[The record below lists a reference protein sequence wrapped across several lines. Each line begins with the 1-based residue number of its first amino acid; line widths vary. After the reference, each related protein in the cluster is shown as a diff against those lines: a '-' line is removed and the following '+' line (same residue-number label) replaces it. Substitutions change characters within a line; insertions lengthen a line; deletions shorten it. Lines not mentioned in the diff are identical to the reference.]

1 MKKIGSILSVVVLV
15 GILLSSCA
23 SQKNGLAIKRKYNK
37 GYYIAHNHKKNTESV
52 KENNTDKLVKV
63 TESKK
68 VNVVEAELPPVKTI
82 LSVVNSENL
91 PVAKAEKINEVK
103 HNTVIIDSK
112 NATAS
117 TVTEKTK
124 TVHKEV
130 NIEKKSA
137 KSSSGSS
144 DSQLIL
150 LVILSLF
157 PFLALLAMYL
167 KDGKQVT
174 LNFWVDLILHLTFI
188 GYIIFALLVVFDV
201 VNLA

>member
-15 GILLSSCA
+15 SVLLSSCT

-82 LSVVNSENL
+82 LTVVNSEKL
-91 PVAKAEKINEVK
+91 PAVKAEKINEVK

-130 NIEKKSA
+130 SIEKESA

-150 LVILSLF
+150 LVILSIF

>member
-23 SQKNGLAIKRKYNK
+23 SQKNGLAIKRKYHK
-37 GYYIAHNHKKNTESV
+37 GYYIAHNHKKNNESV
-52 KENNTDKLVKV
+52 KENNTDKVVKV

-68 VNVVEAELPPVKTI
+68 LNVVEAELPPVKTI

-91 PVAKAEKINEVK
+91 PVAKAEKINDVK
-103 HNTVIIDSK
+103 HNTVIIDTK

-130 NIEKKSA
+130 NIEKESA

-144 DSQLIL
+144 DTQLVL

-167 KDGKQVT
+167 KDGKDIT
-174 LNFWVDLILHLTFI
+174 LNFWVDLILHLTVI

>member
-37 GYYIAHNHKKNTESV
+37 GYYIAHNHKKNNESV
-52 KENNTDKLVKV
+52 KENNTDKVVKV

-68 VNVVEAELPPVKTI
+68 LNVVEAELPPVKTI

>member
-37 GYYIAHNHKKNTESV
+37 GYYIAHNHKKNNESV
-52 KENNTDKLVKV
+52 KENNTDKVVKV

-68 VNVVEAELPPVKTI
+68 LNVVEAELPPVKTI

-91 PVAKAEKINEVK
+91 PVAKAEKINDVK
-103 HNTVIIDSK
+103 HNTVIIDTK

-130 NIEKKSA
+130 NIEKESA

-150 LVILSLF
+150 LVILSIF